1 MQELRSTEVKW
12 FMWGCTVGNEGGNEG
27 QVSPIQSCHA
37 WSVHLRE
44 WWASGLSPGQLQ
56 AEELNELCVRWAVLR
71 HFGGQTTKHPN
82 LGAYFVAQLGPL
94 QSCNQGVRQDWN
106 PIRVEGFTAKLM
118 WSLEKF
124 SCLQAAWMRV
134 SVSRWQSREHSQ
146 VLTTWPSPWTAHN
159 IVVCFLKG
167 RRTRVLARQV
177 LKSYVT

>member
-1 MQELRSTEVKW
+1 MFWASVSFCWIHESERVLRATLWVNGYFSILQMQELRSTEVKW

-71 HFGGQTTKHPN
+71 HFGGQTTKHPI

-94 QSCNQGVRQDWN
+94 QSCNQGVRQDWK

-118 WSLEKF
+118 
-124 SCLQAAWMRV
+124 
-134 SVSRWQSREHSQ
+134 
-146 VLTTWPSPWTAHN
+146 
-159 IVVCFLKG
+159 
-167 RRTRVLARQV
+167 
-177 LKSYVT
+177 